1 MVVGSGGGSGW
12 VVLNLS
18 IDDFHFA
25 IGGLNTADFVLL
37 QNNTY
42 CAVLDVFAGGRHR
55 AGEDHIA
62 GPQAGGGVD
71 IIPPLQDFIDSFAEF
86 LGEALGLVGKL
97 PREELVAVFGDERL
111 NPGIAEEHTNSR
123 LSVPCAFFDGGVG
136 EPHRFERGELVV
148 AGGDFFG
155 GYARSVRHSHHH
167 LLLLGR
173 GQWRRRPPARAWL
186 VAHERR

>member
-1 MVVGSGGGSGW
+1 MVEGSGGGSGW

-25 IGGLNTADFVLL
+25 IGGLDTLNFVLL

-42 CAVLDVFAGGRHR
+42 CAVLDVFAGGRHC

-62 GPQAGGGVD
+62 GPQAGGRVHVVA
-71 IIPPLQDFIDSFAEF
+71 PLQDFVDGFAEF
-86 LGEALGLVGKL
+86 LGEALGLVGEL
-97 PREELVAVFGDERL
+97 AGEELVAVFGDEGL
-111 NPGIAEEHTNSR
+111 NPGIAEEDADPR
-123 LSVPCAFFDGGVG
+123 LGVASAFFDGGIG

-155 GYARSVRHSHHH
+155 GYA
-167 LLLLGR
+167 
-173 GQWRRRPPARAWL
+173 
-186 VAHERR
+186 